1 MQASL
6 AGTPVAASRAR
17 GWTACVLFA
26 AATFWFY
33 TWEPSSYPR
42 QWFSARPQGFYNE
55 LADAFLAG
63 QASLLRQPDPRLA
76 ALTNPYDPA
85 QNAAYRV
92 NDLSYFKGRYYL
104 YMGPAPAVDLFVPF
118 KLITG
123 RYLTEKAACS
133 LLGVIGAVASASLL
147 YHLYRRCLPGT
158 PAAMLVISMAALAL
172 ADGYYVAIRGTLPQ
186 QVTIAHAYAFA
197 MLSLWAGARALTSE
211 AHPRAWFALS
221 SLCLGIAIA
230 SRPNY
235 VFASAALIPPFI
247 FWLNTGGGRP
257 ASRVWS
263 GAAAVALP
271 LAGVVAMLLTYNWV
285 RFGQFLEFGPRYQL
299 GGWNQ
304 LGLSSTGLG
313 HGWENAW
320 RYLFAPA
327 SYTRTFPFV
336 TAPTWIAVSVLRHV
350 PWLWLSPVAAW
361 MIFRKGTPPPVRA
374 AGISALILA
383 SANLVT
389 LVFLPSGNPAAILTS
404 ANARYLLDFQ
414 PGLTLFVAL
423 GMVAAWEPGA
433 LGRRPLGRLIVPV
446 AAALV
451 ASSAIIAL
459 SLDIGTFPPEAS
471 RTLAYVLDL
480 PAYGVELARGY
491 SYGPIAADV
500 TFPADRTGAYEPL
513 LSTGSE
519 AASDLLFVH
528 YVSATQIQLGL
539 VNTEMRGPVSD
550 PLTVANGV
558 PHHLTVS
565 MGSLYPPYGHPR
577 WSSLSEP
584 QVSYLMRSL
593 HVEIDGRAAIDTTAH
608 FHPSSPD
615 QVELGRNRFLPGTSS
630 ASFSGR
636 IAQAHRLPL
645 AAPLGASPTAVAYGP
660 VRLRLRLPDV
670 RAVLTREPLVVTGV
684 PRAGDI
690 VFVQYLDKNRIR
702 LGVDHW
708 GSAAIESEPL
718 ALGAGGEHTIVI
730 AMGSLFPVNSA
741 ASQERRIQI
750 LLDGARVLDSD
761 QHTYDSSPHDVFF
774 GINAIGGSTC
784 GYAFTG
790 RILSVERVA
799 DRP

>member
-1 MQASL
+1 MQTNL
-6 AGTPVAASRAR
+6 AGTPVAAGRAR
-17 GWTACVLFA
+17 GRIAFVLFA
-26 AATFWFY
+26 AATLWFY

-42 QWFSARPQGFYNE
+42 QWLSGRPEGFYNE
-55 LADAFLAG
+55 LADAFMAG
-63 QASLLRQPDPRLA
+63 QTSLLRQPDPRLV
-76 ALTNPYDPA
+76 ALANPYDPA

-92 NDLSYFKGRYYL
+92 NDLSYFKGRYFL
-104 YMGPAPAVDLFVPF
+104 YMGPAPAVDLFVPV

-133 LLGVIGAVASASLL
+133 LLGIIGAVASASLL
-147 YHLYRRCLPGT
+147 LHLCRRCLPGT
-158 PAAMLVISMAALAL
+158 PAAMLIVAGMALVL
-172 ADGYYVAIRGTLPQ
+172 ADGYYVALRGTIAQ

-247 FWLNTGGGRP
+247 SWVNARVGRP
-257 ASRVWS
+257 ASKVWS
-263 GAAAVALP
+263 GAAAAALP
-271 LAGVVAMLLTYNWV
+271 LAGVVALFLTYNWV
-285 RFGQFLEFGPRYQL
+285 RFGHFLEFGQRYQL

-304 LGLSSTGLG
+304 LGLSSSGLG
-313 HGWENAW
+313 HGWENAR

-327 SYTRTFPFV
+327 FYSRTFPFV

-383 SANLVT
+383 LANLVT

-423 GMVAAWEPGA
+423 GMVAACQPGA
-433 LGRRPLGRLIVPV
+433 LGRRALGRLIVPV
-446 AAALV
+446 AAVLV
-451 ASSAIIAL
+451 AASAVIAL
-459 SLDIGTFPPEAS
+459 SLDIGTFPPEAI
-471 RTLAYVLDL
+471 RPLAYVLDL
-480 PAYGVELARGY
+480 PAYGVELARGA
-491 SYGPIAADV
+491 SYGAIAADV
-500 TFPADRTGAYEPL
+500 TFPADKTGAYEPL

-539 VNTEMRGPVSD
+539 VNTEMRGPMSD
-550 PLTVANGV
+550 PLTVAYGV
-558 PHHLTVS
+558 PHNLTIR
-565 MGSLYPPYGHPR
+565 MGSLYPPFGHPR
-577 WSSLSEP
+577 WSNLSEP
-584 QVSYLMRSL
+584 QIAYLVRSL
-593 HVEIDGRAAIDTTAH
+593 HVEVDGRSAFDTTAH
-608 FHPSSPD
+608 FHPSAPD
-615 QVELGRNRFLPGTSS
+615 QVELGGNRFLPGTSS
-630 ASFSGR
+630 ESFSGT
-636 IAQAHRLPL
+636 IAHVRRLPL
-645 AAPLGASPTAVAYGP
+645 AAPLGASPLAVAYGP
-660 VRLRLRLPDV
+660 VRLRLRFPEV
-670 RAVLTREPLVVTGV
+670 RAALTREPLVVTGV

-690 VFVQYLDKNRIR
+690 VFVQYLDQNRIR

-708 GSAAIESEPL
+708 GSVGILSEPV
-718 ALGAGGEHTIVI
+718 ALGTGDEHTLVVT
-730 AMGSLFPVNSA
+730 MGSLFPANSP
-741 ASQERRIQI
+741 ASQVRRIQI
-750 LLDGARVLDSD
+750 LLDGARVLDGD
-761 QHTYDSSPHDVFF
+761 QPTYDSSPHDVFF

-790 RILSVERVA
+790 RIISAERVA